1 MDKNTKISL
10 YRSMLRI
17 RMAEERICEL
27 YPEHEIR
34 CPVHICIGQEAVAS
48 GVCANLTKDDYLM
61 SNHRSHGHYLAK
73 GGSIK
78 AMFAELYGKAS
89 GCSGG
94 KGGSMHLVDL
104 SANILGTTPI
114 VAGSIPVAVGTAFG
128 SSIKKENRISV
139 VFFGDAATEEGV
151 FCESL
156 NFAAL
161 KKLPI
166 IFVCENNLYSVYSP
180 LSVRQPKGRDNL
192 ALVRAYGIRGA
203 MGDGND
209 VTEVYKLAKEAA
221 AYVRKGRGPYYLQ
234 FNTYRWKEH
243 CGPNYDND
251 LGYRTENEFLAWRK
265 RCPVNRFEKE
275 LIRGKV
281 IDAQKMG
288 ALKQEIREEIE
299 DAVSFAKSSSF
310 PRPEDLKSYI
320 YA

>member
-1 MDKNTKISL
+1 
-10 YRSMLRI
+10 
-17 RMAEERICEL
+17 MAEERICEL